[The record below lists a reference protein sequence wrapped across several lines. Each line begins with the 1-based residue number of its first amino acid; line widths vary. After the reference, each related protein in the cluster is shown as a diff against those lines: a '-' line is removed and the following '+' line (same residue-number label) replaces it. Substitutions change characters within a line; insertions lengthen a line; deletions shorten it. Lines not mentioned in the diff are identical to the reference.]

1 MDRLASALETPEAP
15 RRYAERGG
23 GEDEDVKSQVP
34 CRFPKWRF
42 PNRNPTKTHDLA
54 VPHFKK
60 HANFSK

>member
-42 PNRNPTKTHDLA
+42 PKVRIPQN
-54 VPHFKK
+54 
-60 HANFSK
+60 